1 MKDVTVVSDATF
13 ETDVLK
19 AEGPVLVDFWAP
31 WCGPCRAVGPVLEQ
45 VAELYSGRVKVAK
58 MNVDENPVTSQTYG
72 IRSIPT
78 VALFAGGT
86 VVDGVLGAAPLHFF
100 TGMLDKHVG
109 GDAAKAKS
117 I

>member
-1 MKDVTVVSDATF
+1 VSNVTVVSDSTF

-19 AEGPVLVDFWAP
+19 ANGPVLVDFWAP
-31 WCGPCRAVGPVLEQ
+31 WCGPCRAVGPVLEK
-45 VAELYSGRVKVAK
+45 VAELYADRLRVAK

-78 VALFAGGT
+78 VALFEGGT
-86 VVDGVLGAAPLHFF
+86 VVDGVLGAAPLPYF
-100 TGMLDKHVG
+100 TEMLDKHLG

-117 I
+117 A